1 MSKYLEVKNDIGV
14 IIDDNTK
21 INTIMP
27 YQPTQ
32 DSYEMDGTT
41 YEYKGVTELDDI
53 VGYYGIGRLVTLG
66 PHVKHTQHND
76 DILRNNE
83 AIYIRELESDT
94 LNSWTYV
101 GAAYRPSTQDR
112 NMKITG
118 NLTRPNGMR
127 KTPMRYFAIKDDSS
141 TGNTGLQ
148 AFDENGK
155 LIFDSNKHYTSVID
169 VINFTNFNGDYNKEY
184 KYDVPIIIIPVSLSS
199 WFQVRW
205 SKASAGVLNSSIVK
219 KTFIQQTSPY
229 SFNIG
234 ILEKSC
240 DFGALRDNQYNTNGQ
255 ENTSILVIDA
265 TSVFSQ
271 LEK

>member
-1 MSKYLEVKNDIGV
+1 MSKYLEVNNDTGV
-14 IIDDNTK
+14 IIDDSNK
-21 INTIMP
+21 LDTITP
-27 YQPTQ
+27 YQPSV
-32 DSYEMDGTT
+32 DIYEIDGER
-41 YEYKGVTELDDI
+41 YEYQGVMELKDI
-53 VGYYGIGRLVTLG
+53 VGYYGIGRLMTTG
-66 PHVKHTQHND
+66 PHLKLGVN
-76 DILRNNE
+76 ILDNNNRF
-83 AIYIRELESDT
+83 YIRELESDT
-94 LNSWTYV
+94 LQSWAYV
-101 GAAYRPSTQDR
+101 GASYRPSTTNRD
-112 NMKITG
+112 MKITG
-118 NLTRPNGMR
+118 NLTKPNGMR
-127 KTPMRYFAIKDDSS
+127 KTPLRYFALKDDSS

-169 VINFTNFNGDYNKEY
+169 VINFNNFNGDYNKEY
-184 KYDVPIIIIPVSLSS
+184 KYDVPIIIVPVSLSS

-205 SKASAGVLNSSIVK
+205 SKGSIGALNRSIVK

-240 DFGALRDNQYNTNGQ
+240 DFSALRDNEYDTNGQ